1 MNEKENIEDSYIKQ
15 IVSMGYT
22 EDIAKDYIDSQKNTE
37 PAEIDPNLGLQDNET
52 IEVKLPEINDTVF
65 SSSSSKLLLPSE
77 KEINPYARGLAVL
90 LLIGCLAGFLNG
102 IDFLSPNSG
111 MNRPHELIY
120 AQSLGAPKESAIFL
134 GTVTLEDGSPAE
146 DYTIH
151 IRSSDGGKYHIT
163 TVDSNGE
170 FRMENLTPG
179 LSKLDISFTEGD
191 SIYGITHRILLSPPA
206 GFEPYGFTQIDLKF
220 PEKSEFGSDNG
231 TSVFWIDYSSKEM
244 EFPLIDPSAATG
256 YTIAGYGIAG
266 LALLAALFSVI
277 AFNTGNVG
285 IIRTTSV
292 LVFFSM
298 GHLYSSCCIG
308 IVVFMMTFMIDQKE

>member
-1 MNEKENIEDSYIKQ
+1 MPEEKDVDESYIEQ
-15 IVSMGYT
+15 IVNLGYT
-22 EDIAKDYIDSQKNTE
+22 EEVAKDYIKSHTDTE
-37 PAEIDPNLGLQDNET
+37 TTKINPNLGLEDSKEL
-52 IEVKLPEINDTVF
+52 EVKLPEINESVF

-77 KEINPYARGLAVL
+77 KEIDPYVRGLAIV

-120 AQSLGAPKESAIFL
+120 AQSIGAPEDSAIFL
-134 GTVTLEDGSPAE
+134 GTITLEDGSPATN
-146 DYTIH
+146 YSIH
-151 IRSSDGGKYHIT
+151 IRSADGGKYHVT
-163 TVDSNGE
+163 TVNSEGE

-179 LSKLDISFTEGD
+179 LAKLDISISDDDTTF
-191 SIYGITHRILLSPPA
+191 GITHRLLLSPPA
-206 GFEPYGFTQIDLKF
+206 GFEPYGFTQIDLTFPDEAKF
-220 PEKSEFGSDNG
+220 STDNG
-231 TSVFWIDYSSKEM
+231 TGVFWIDYSDEEM

-277 AFNTGNVG
+277 AFNTGNIG
-285 IIRTTSV
+285 IIRTTSI

-308 IVVFMMTFMIDQKE
+308 LVVFMLSFMIDQK